1 MKSRPESERCFFQH
15 PMLKLRAGTIKT
27 KGVPNG
33 EINLIQQGASISA
46 STIQTVTSVSSCSP
60 EAKG

>member
-15 PMLKLRAGTIKT
+15 PMLKLRAGRIKT

-46 STIQTVTSVSSCSP
+46 
-60 EAKG
+60 